1 MYGRAPPTGMGF
13 FKDVMSVTVGML
25 TKDKSIINKTIANGC
40 TPVSN

>member
-25 TKDKSIINKTIANGC
+25 TKYQSIFKILTENVNTQ
-40 TPVSN
+40 VSN